1 LTYNLL
7 FVIIIMLSASNMI
20 INFCYHFTVAKTVK
34 IHLGRKALKEVLMRK
49 HEITGKDC
57 EIVEVLHDFC
67 KAHGLA
73 FKRGL
78 SIRYLEVSENKAK
91 VVVHIVGWPKGSS
104 ISVQLWRQSSDL
116 WEAAGIMKVFGPV
129 TFSSP
134 STLRWDFANG
144 ESGATCRVHLF
155 PSGYSFDFH

>member
-1 LTYNLL
+1 
-7 FVIIIMLSASNMI
+7 ME
-20 INFCYHFTVAKTVK
+20 
-34 IHLGRKALKEVLMRK
+34 R

-57 EIVEVLHDFC
+57 EVVEVLHDFC
-67 KAHGLA
+67 KTYGLA
-73 FKRGL
+73 FRGGL

-116 WEAAGIMKVFGPV
+116 WASDLWEATGIMKVVGPV

-134 STLRWDFANG
+134 STLRRNFANG
-144 ESGATCRVHLF
+144 ESGATCRVHF
-155 PSGYSFDFH
+155 SPGGYYFDFH